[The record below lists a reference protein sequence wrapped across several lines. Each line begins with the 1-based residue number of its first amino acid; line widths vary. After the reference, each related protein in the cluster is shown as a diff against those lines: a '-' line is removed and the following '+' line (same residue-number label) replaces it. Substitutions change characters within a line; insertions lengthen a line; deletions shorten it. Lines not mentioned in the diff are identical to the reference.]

1 MVRPPL
7 SPEER
12 ERGRRL
18 GALLRE
24 ARGTRPPAEVAAASG
39 VSLEALRK
47 IESGR
52 VPTPAFFTV
61 AALAHSVGLPLD
73 RLVALL
79 AEPVDGPAPTAM
91 RHRGRPDAV
100 GRDPRRWSG
109 DSRSLPT
116 PAGQTPTAREHL
128 VADRAVPPV
137 VRPARA
143 AGAHP

>member
-18 GALLRE
+18 GALLRQ
-24 ARGTRPPAEVAAASG
+24 ARGSRTPMEVAAASG

-61 AALAHSVGLPLD
+61 AALARAVDLPLD
-73 RLVALL
+73 ELALAL
-79 AEPVDGPAPTAM
+79 DDSGTALS
-91 RHRGRPDAV
+91 A
-100 GRDPRRWSG
+100 
-109 DSRSLPT
+109 
-116 PAGQTPTAREHL
+116 
-128 VADRAVPPV
+128 
-137 VRPARA
+137 
-143 AGAHP
+143 